1 VLAGRIAGEQSAID
15 DLKQR
20 QKDIETRVAL
30 RETNLRAQFTAMETA
45 LAQSQSIQ
53 SQLSG
58 QFAALSQ

>member
-1 VLAGRIAGEQSAID
+1 MLASRISSEDSIISRLKDQQAEID
-15 DLKQR
+15 QRLALK
-20 QKDIETRVAL
+20 ET
-30 RETNLRAQFTAMETA
+30 TLRAQFTAMETA